1 LEILAQKHDVIAIQ
15 ILDEAE
21 LKLPDAGVLNLYD
34 PETGDTLY
42 CNTSVTSIQKAY
54 EARVSKQQEDLT
66 KDLAKM
72 KVDYIMLRSMDSH
85 IKALRTF
92 FEQRRRRLREGR

>member
-1 LEILAQKHDVIAIQ
+1 
-15 ILDEAE
+15 
-21 LKLPDAGVLNLYD
+21 
-34 PETGDTLY
+34 
-42 CNTSVTSIQKAY
+42 NTSAKSLQNNY
-54 EARVSKQQEDLT
+54 EVRVSKQQEKLA
-66 KDLAKM
+66 KDLAKI

>member
-1 LEILAQKHDVIAIQ
+1 
-15 ILDEAE
+15 
-21 LKLPDAGVLNLYD
+21 
-34 PETGDTLY
+34 
-42 CNTSVTSIQKAY
+42 
-54 EARVSKQQEDLT
+54 
-66 KDLAKM
+66 LAKM